1 VVHRRGG
8 AYAGQVIMQVAN
20 NKFILMLHAVPLRLF
35 AEDHGTLTEKCTSE
49 TMDRGAAFD

>member
-1 VVHRRGG
+1 VHRRGG

-20 NKFILMLHAVPLRLF
+20 NKFILMLHAIPLQPF
-35 AEDHGTLTEKCTSE
+35 AEDHGTLTETCTYE